1 MPQKHFSPVWHK
13 TIKELDNPLLRKNN
27 PLFKERKKKKK
38 ETSIFLMPEG
48 VEFKSKIKLIDK
60 NKTNVSQ

>member
-1 MPQKHFSPVWHK
+1 M
-13 TIKELDNPLLRKNN
+13 RKNN
-27 PLFKERKKKKK
+27 PLFKEKKKKK
-38 ETSIFLMPEG
+38 ETSMFLMPEG